1 MLFVNY
7 WKTSKEGASE
17 MVEEMIRAIN
27 ARSEAEGREWRRQ
40 EALLRQAEIEQ
51 KQYRWDFWKELVL
64 DLFIAVFA
72 YISLAILFICF

>member
-1 MLFVNY
+1 
-7 WKTSKEGASE
+7 

-51 KQYRWDFWKELVL
+51 KWDGGSSTDGISGRNWYLICLLRYLPIFLW
-64 DLFIAVFA
+64 LFSSFVFRKD
-72 YISLAILFICF
+72 

>member
-1 MLFVNY
+1 
-7 WKTSKEGASE
+7 

-27 ARSEAEGREWRRQ
+27 ARSEAEGREWRRH